1 MHDTDT
7 PGSGASTTEPQP
19 PDELWGVWRPG
30 VEVWLPQDPSRN
42 YRDNPLSYTKR
53 EAAQERADDWNRR
66 MKHDIQVPAIPA
78 LLGVS
83 PAVVAQRDRLGE
95 ALSRLLAASK
105 DALDIPDV
113 ITVIQAAWSKAI
125 TVEQGRKAAD
135 RYQAILG
142 GLQAAIGRAED
153 VMEEITPSGREADVS

>member
-83 PAVVAQRDRLGE
+83 PAVVAQRDRLAG
-95 ALSRLLAASK
+95 LLKKVMAYCAERWVVGQHRTL
-105 DALDIPDV
+105 DMELLEEIETALDEV
-113 ITVIQAAWSKAI
+113 GGAAQMTEGERS
-125 TVEQGRKAAD
+125 TAD
-135 RYQAILG
+135 ER
-142 GLQAAIGRAED
+142 
-153 VMEEITPSGREADVS
+153 